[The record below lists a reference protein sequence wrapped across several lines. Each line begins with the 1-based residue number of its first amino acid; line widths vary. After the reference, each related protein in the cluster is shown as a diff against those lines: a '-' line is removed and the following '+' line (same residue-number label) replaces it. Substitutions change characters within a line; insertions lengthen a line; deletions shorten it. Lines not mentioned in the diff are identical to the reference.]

1 MCVYRKFKKRQNAG
15 KMESLKDR
23 IHMKWKHKMYTH
35 TVRGKRVITRSKLGS
50 RNDKLEKLSV
60 RTKRQ
65 YNSNSL
71 LHYMRVKLSGSVSQ
85 F

>member
-1 MCVYRKFKKRQNAG
+1 
-15 KMESLKDR
+15 
-23 IHMKWKHKMYTH
+23 MYTH

-50 RNDKLEKLSV
+50 RNDKLEKLLV

-65 YNSNSL
+65 YNSTSL
-71 LHYMRVKLSGSVSQ
+71 LHYMQVKQSGSVPQ